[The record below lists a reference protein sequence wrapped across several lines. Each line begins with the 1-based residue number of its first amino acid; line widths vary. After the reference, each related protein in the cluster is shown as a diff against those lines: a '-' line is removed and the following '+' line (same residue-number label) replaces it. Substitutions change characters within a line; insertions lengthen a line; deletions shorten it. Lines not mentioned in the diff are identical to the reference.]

1 MLGKIALILVLWV
14 VSLLIELVLVNIFL
28 RFYNYFGF
36 DTINTTKYP
45 WIIDII
51 HFVLLISPLV
61 IIAKILL

>member
-1 MLGKIALILVLWV
+1 MLGKITLILVLWV
-14 VSLLIELVLVNIFL
+14 VSLILELVLVNLFL

-51 HFVLLISPLV
+51 HFVLLINPLI
-61 IIAKILL
+61 IIAKIIL